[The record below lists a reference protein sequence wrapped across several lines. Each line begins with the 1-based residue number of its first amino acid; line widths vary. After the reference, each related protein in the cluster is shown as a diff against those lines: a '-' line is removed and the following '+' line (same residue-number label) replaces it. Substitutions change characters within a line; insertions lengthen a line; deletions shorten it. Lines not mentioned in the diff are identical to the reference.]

1 MSTIRSKKLAATF
14 FFHQHVIAI
23 LQIRRPS
30 SSSSSSSNNGGNDDT
45 VWFDIIDSLPHR
57 ETLQR
62 INGNSNTSNGARSQ
76 LDNAA
81 EWMHNQWDGVNEW
94 VDNSIGGNG
103 STRDNS
109 GKSSNSNNSGIDNTN
124 YYCDSSLSSPTSSS
138 PISAEFESLGIQQQ
152 PNAARIRCFDA
163 EALKATLQ
171 WYAFSV
177 FTSENANYI
186 DTYQWDE
193 KLTDFDP
200 RVFQAFLWKE
210 A

>member
-1 MSTIRSKKLAATF
+1 M
-14 FFHQHVIAI
+14 
-23 LQIRRPS
+23 
-30 SSSSSSSNNGGNDDT
+30 
-45 VWFDIIDSLPHR
+45 PHR

-62 INGNSNTSNGARSQ
+62 IKGDNTANSNGAISQ
-76 LDNAA
+76 LDNAT
-81 EWMHNQWDGVNEW
+81 EWMHNQWNGINEW
-94 VDNSIGGNG
+94 VDDSIGGNG
-103 STRDNS
+103 STRNNS
-109 GKSSNSNNSGIDNTN
+109 GKSSNINNSGIDNMN
-124 YYCDSSLSSPTSSS
+124 YNYDSSPSSPLSSSSP

-163 EALKATLQ
+163 ESLKATLQ
-171 WYAFSV
+171 WYAFSA

-186 DTYQWDE
+186 DTWVWDE